1 MNHIP
6 PVLQD
11 VLAIWGVGCLFLFA
25 VFLIISQF
33 YRLRA
38 ARHRAPD
45 APYRMMVDIN
55 PSNAGWFADQL
66 DETGQEY
73 QTKSLLYLAIAGVF
87 VLLFVPVLIYLQI
100 FGH

>member
-1 MNHIP
+1 VNNAS

-11 VLAIWGVGCLFLFA
+11 VLAVWAFGCVFLFA
-25 VFLIISQF
+25 VFLVVSQF

-55 PSNAGWFADQL
+55 PSNAGWFSDQL
-66 DETGQEY
+66 DEVGQEY
-73 QTKSLLYLAIAGVF
+73 QKKSFRYFAIAGVF
-87 VLLFVPVLIYLQI
+87 VLLLMPVMIFLQI
-100 FGH
+100 AQH